1 MGGGWSPWPR
11 SISNYQ
17 RKKRRRGRR
26 NLRTSPHSWR
36 VSWLKRLRRWLSLP
50 DFVFILLLHPSG
62 RCGTDQGP
70 GSLRQLYS
78 GLFDSQRAPG
88 DQPQPPYCV
97 DPIEGWGSQGGQGP
111 GALLLERFW
120 LLAWG
125 SPDTLQANPSSDHGC
140 LITHKDAVTAEEPSI
155 AVPGSVPAWVCQGC
169 FISPLEAWALYVV
182 SLRLLQKGWP
192 WPTPLP
198 LLMSSVL
205 FLLSC
210 VSKAGK
216 SPP

>member
-17 RKKRRRGRR
+17 RRRRGRR

-36 VSWLKRLRRWLSLP
+36 VSWVKRLRRWLSLP

-97 DPIEGWGSQGGQGP
+97 DPIEGWGSQGGQES
-111 GALLLERFW
+111 GALLLEHFW
-120 LLAWG
+120 LLAEAPQTLSRQTHPLIMDAWSLTKMQWQQR
-125 SPDTLQANPSSDHGC
+125 SPALLFLVVSH
-140 LITHKDAVTAEEPSI
+140 
-155 AVPGSVPAWVCQGC
+155 AWVCQGC
-169 FISPLEAWALYVV
+169 FISPLRILGPVCSFLMAPAEGVALAH
-182 SLRLLQKGWP
+182 
-192 WPTPLP
+192 PTP
-198 LLMSSVL
+198 SANV
-205 FLLSC
+205 
-210 VSKAGK
+210 
-216 SPP
+216 